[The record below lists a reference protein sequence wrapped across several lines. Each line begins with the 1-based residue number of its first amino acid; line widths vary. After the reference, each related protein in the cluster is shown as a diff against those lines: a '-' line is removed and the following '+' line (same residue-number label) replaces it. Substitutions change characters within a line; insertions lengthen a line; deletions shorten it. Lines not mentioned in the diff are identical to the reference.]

1 MLTWLSATATAA
13 TRATVGS
20 HAVQTRRNRF
30 PEGQEGMGNCPRAV
44 ETTAHERDNDVLF
57 RQQSADFQYHDGI
70 YAVQGPHP
78 GSDQHEC
85 RLCQVRHGRDTWE
98 VAGREGSVCV
108 DAVWAVGVGG
118 VEG

>member
-20 HAVQTRRNRF
+20 HAVQTRRNRC

-70 YAVQGPHP
+70 YAIQGPHP